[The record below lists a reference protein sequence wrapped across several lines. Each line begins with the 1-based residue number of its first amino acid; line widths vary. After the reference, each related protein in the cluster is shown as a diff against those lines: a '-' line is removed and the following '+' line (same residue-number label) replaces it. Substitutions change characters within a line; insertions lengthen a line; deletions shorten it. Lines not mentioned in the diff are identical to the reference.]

1 MCIEPVVV
9 VVVVISPP
17 SIFTLGS
24 LVHSLRSF
32 SSFACF
38 AGQVSRLRDLGF
50 FVVCSLCIHYA
61 FIMHSLCIHYA
72 VVGAFVE
79 QYAVAGGRNPRNN
92 IQIIYTRYFY
102 YV

>member
-50 FVVCSLCIHYA
+50 FVVCSLCIH
-61 FIMHSLCIHYA
+61 SA

-79 QYAVAGGRNPRNN
+79 QYAVAGGRTPD
-92 IQIIYTRYFY
+92 IIIFK
-102 YV
+102 